1 MSRRPFIPV
10 LAAVLAALALGVA
23 ACGGGSDNTGSAS
36 SSTPPTT
43 TAQAAA
49 IKHNDAN
56 AQTTLTVGSKNFT
69 EQKVLG
75 EIYAQAFQAAGYTVK
90 KALNLGDEKTAL
102 KAVKTNQISGYP
114 EYTGTALLSFLKV
127 PAKDIPKDEGQA
139 YQQVKAG
146 MAKQGIEAFPPTPF
160 TSSNEVGLLKKK
172 ADELGVTKI
181 SDLQDK
187 SQDLNLYGSPECRQR
202 VDCLVGLQDVYGLQF
217 KSFNP
222 VDIGLRY
229 TVLDKGQADASIVFT
244 SDAQLAANPDKY
256 VLLEDDKGI
265 FPSGNVIWV
274 TDQSTVQKAGPDYL
288 GTIEKVQQ
296 GLTLP
301 VMQELNSRVDIDQQD
316 PADVATQYLKE
327 DGYIQ

>member
-1 MSRRPFIPV
+1 VVTGNSRLR
-10 LAAVLAALALGVA
+10 AAYALIAALVLALGVA
-23 ACGGGSDNTGSAS
+23 ACGGGDDDNDTGTSGGNSANL
-36 SSTPPTT
+36 
-43 TAQAAA
+43 
-49 IKHNDAN
+49 IKSNPAN
-56 AQTTLTVGSKNFT
+56 NGVQLTVGSKNFT
-69 EQKVLG
+69 EALILG
-75 EIYAQAFQAAGYTVK
+75 DIYAQALQAAGYDVK
-90 KALNLGDEKTAL
+90 TNLNLGSETVAYKAL
-102 KAVKTNQISGYP
+102 QDGEISGYP
-114 EYTGTALLSFLKV
+114 EYTSTLLTSIFGKEANQV
-127 PAKDIPKDEGQA
+127 PAEAQAA
-139 YQQVKAG
+139 YQQAQQELQPKG
-146 MAKQGIEAFPPTPF
+146 ETAFQPTPF
-160 TSSNEVGLLKKK
+160 ADANALGMLKTK

-181 SDLQDK
+181 SELQGK
-187 SQDLNLYGSPECRQR
+187 SQDLTLYGSPECRQR

-274 TDQSTVQKAGPDYL
+274 TDQSTVQKAGPDYQA
-288 GTIEKVQQ
+288 TIEKVQQ

-301 VMQELNSRVDIDQQD
+301 VMQELNSRVDIDKQE

-327 DGYIQ
+327 TGYIQ